1 MRGELGA
8 QELTHRRRKSRP
20 SQRKLLPGSSA
31 EVRAAVPSW
40 RIAGMAHY
48 NFKKITVVPS
58 AKVGDPK
65 GPFVPAFLGQAA
77 GRWGSCV

>member
-1 MRGELGA
+1 MRAEQEA
-8 QELTHRRRKSRP
+8 PELTQRRRKSHT
-20 SQRKLLPGSSA
+20 SQRKLFPGSSA

-40 RIAGMAHY
+40 LIAGMAHY

-65 GPFVPAFLGQAA
+65 GPSVPAFLGQAA
-77 GRWGSCV
+77 GRWGSGV

>member
-1 MRGELGA
+1 M
-8 QELTHRRRKSRP
+8 
-20 SQRKLLPGSSA
+20 LLLASKDRVWALQAEVSSFSAEVIPGSSA

-58 AKVGDPK
+58 AKVGGPK
-65 GPFVPAFLGQAA
+65 GPSAPAFLGQVA
-77 GRWGSCV
+77 GRWGSGL